1 MRTITVLFLALALAA
16 SGVSAAPPADDGER
30 AAIEKAVRDYLE
42 GWYTGDAAR
51 MERALHPELAKRM
64 VGSDPRTGRSFLQ
77 PIGASAMINFTAAGA
92 GKLKP
97 GEDAA
102 IEIAV
107 LDVFRS
113 MATVRA
119 KSVAFMDYV
128 QLGKL
133 DGEWKV
139 VNVLW
144 ERMAPPPPPAPP
156 AAPAPK

>member
-1 MRTITVLFLALALAA
+1 MRTAMVLFVAVVLAA
-16 SGVSAAPPADDGER
+16 SGSAAPPATDDGER
-30 AAIEKAVRDYLE
+30 AAVERTVRDYLE

-77 PIGASAMINFTAAGA
+77 PIGASAMITFTAAGA

-113 MATVRA
+113 MAMVRA

-144 ERMAPPPPPAPP
+144 ERMAPPPPPPP